1 MRRARHRARCATAS
15 VVIVKGIDKGGNL
28 QVSELTSDGKHLQMR
43 TLGVNGDTQSTETV
57 D

>member
-28 QVSELTSDGKHLQMR
+28 QVSELTSDGKHLQMH